1 MLLARVCFCLCFIG
15 IIPGP
20 ELICRLFYFSFVFF
34 LTQLLLIIVVAM
46 FAHCAHLAGV
56 PFLSFGRVF
65 GDRWFLFAFV
75 RMHAW
80 YMWRLEHVLCDHFS
94 ICRFF
99 GKTRPN
105 MMCREISRP
114 PGPPNHACLR
124 PAVPILPHFVIS
136 VHHCTR
142 THRHMFI
149 YTHLHPY
156 IPSHI
161 NSYVFKIVSCF
172 QIYIVKVY

>member
-1 MLLARVCFCLCFIG
+1 MLLVRVCFCLCFIG
-15 IIPGP
+15 IISDP

-34 LTQLLLIIVVAM
+34 LTQLLLIICCCYV
-46 FAHCAHLAGV
+46 CAHLAGV

-94 ICRFF
+94 FCRFF

-142 THRHMFI
+142 THRRMLI